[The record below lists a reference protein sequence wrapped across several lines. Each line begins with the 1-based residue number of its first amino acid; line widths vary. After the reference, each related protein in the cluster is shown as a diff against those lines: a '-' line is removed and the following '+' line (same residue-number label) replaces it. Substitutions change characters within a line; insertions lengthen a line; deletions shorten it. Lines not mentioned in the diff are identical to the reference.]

1 MKHTEKTIPNL
12 LASLPGRIPP
22 QNVEAEQSIL
32 GALLLDPDAIL
43 QVSDKLKIEDFY
55 REDHGVI
62 FDHMLKLFEKRRP
75 IDLLTLTDSLES
87 SKKLSFVGG
96 AGYIATLTG
105 FVNSSVH
112 IAHHAD
118 IVRNKAMLRKLIS
131 AGN

>member
-1 MKHTEKTIPNL
+1 MKKIEN
-12 LASLPGRIPP
+12 SLPHVFSGLSGRIPP

-43 QVSDKLKIEDFY
+43 QVSDKLKVEDFY
-55 REDHGVI
+55 REDHGLI

-87 SKKLSFVGG
+87 SKQLSFVGG

-105 FVNSSVH
+105 FVNSS
-112 IAHHAD
+112 
-118 IVRNKAMLRKLIS
+118 
-131 AGN
+131 